1 MAAALKSRLT
11 SLPVKLMKDQCYR
24 KKKYCLAVLVSHP
37 IQYQAPLWRKLAQHP
52 QIDLTVYFCSD
63 YGVTEK
69 VDPGFGVMFKW
80 DIPLLEGYRYKFL
93 KNCSPKPSLNGFW
106 GLVNLGIV
114 KQLYKNRYDALFV
127 HSYAYATHLL
137 AILAARLKGIKVLVR
152 SESNL
157 LVKRSLRRRLLKRLF
172 LPLFFQLINSF
183 MVIGRLN
190 RQYYGYYYAS
200 RKKMYLAPYAV
211 DNEWFFAQ
219 RDLHLPH
226 RLDLK
231 EELDIS
237 PNAKVILYAAKFLKR
252 KRLMDLIQAFE
263 GLGLPGVVLVIV
275 GDGEERPVCERYVKT
290 RKLRGVHFVGFKNQ
304 SELPQFY
311 AVADVFCLPSEDEPW
326 GLVLN
331 EAMCFG
337 LPIIATDQ
345 VGAAYDL
352 INQGINGFI
361 YQVGNIE
368 ALKGYLEVTLKDEE
382 LRQKMG
388 KASLELIE
396 RWGYKE
402 NVEGLL
408 EAMKEESVLVRR
420 G

>member
-1 MAAALKSRLT
+1 
-11 SLPVKLMKDQCYR
+11 MKDQCYR
-24 KKKYCLAVLVSHP
+24 KKKYRLAVLVSHP
-37 IQYQAPLWRKLAQHP
+37 IQYQAAFWRKLAQHP

-80 DIPLLEGYRYKFL
+80 DIPLLQGYGYKFL
-93 KNCSPKPSLNGFW
+93 QNHSPKPGLNGFW
-106 GLVNLGIV
+106 GMVNLGIV
-114 KQLYKNRYDALFV
+114 KELFENRYDALFV

-157 LVKRSLRRRLLKRLF
+157 LVKCSLRRRLLKRLF
-172 LPLFFQLINSF
+172 LPLFFQLMNGF
-183 MVIGRLN
+183 MVIGWLN
-190 RQYYGYYYAS
+190 HQYYKHYCAS
-200 RKKMYLAPYAV
+200 RKKIYLLPYSV

-226 RLDLK
+226 RQELK
-231 EELDIS
+231 EGLGIS
-237 PNAKVILYAAKFLKR
+237 ANAKVILCAAKFLKR

-263 GLGLPGVVLVIV
+263 WLGLPSVVLVIV
-275 GDGEERPVCERYVKT
+275 GDGEEKPVCERYVKT

-311 AVADVFCLPSEDEPW
+311 VVADVFVLPSEDEPW

-337 LPIIATDQ
+337 LPVIATDQ

-352 INQGINGFI
+352 IKHGMNGFV
-361 YQVGNIE
+361 YQVGKIE
-368 ALKGYLEVTLKDEE
+368 GLKDYLEIVLKDQE
-382 LRQKMG
+382 LRRKMG

-396 RWGYKE
+396 GWGYEENLEGMLEGIKE
-402 NVEGLL
+402 G
-408 EAMKEESVLVRR
+408 SVLVRK